1 MLLAPPMHTPA
12 AMAHRGLLVSFLV
25 FFLLSLTGCGGGV
38 RFRSKTGRKHDR
50 VAEAA
55 VRCEEPEAQL
65 VIQAGGE
72 VIGTITSKSR
82 GMATHE
88 DLAETAQKVAAKSGG
103 THILLTEK
111 GVDAFTTTH
120 VGQTRTECVHVPGAV
135 DCQTVST
142 PTTTSTHE
150 LAKAS
155 FVVFR
160 LSPLKWNELPA
171 ALRPV
176 SRE

>member
-1 MLLAPPMHTPA
+1 MTQ
-12 AMAHRGLLVSFLV
+12 RGLSLV
-25 FFLLSLTGCGGGV
+25 FVLLVTFVLAGCGGGV

-50 VAEAA
+50 VAATA

-65 VIQAGGE
+65 VVQAGGE

-103 THILLTEK
+103 THIVLTEK
-111 GVDAFTTTH
+111 GVDHFTTIRA
-120 VGQTRTECVHVPGAV
+120 GQTWTECVHVPGAS

-142 PTTTSTHE
+142 PTTTSTQE

-160 LSPLKWNELPA
+160 LSPLKWNDLPP
-171 ALRPV
+171 ALRPL
-176 SRE
+176 SRD